1 MIEKNYPENLSINQ
15 WADDDKPREKLILKG
30 KASLTDAE
38 LVAILL
44 RSGSRNETVV
54 ELSKKLLQRCN
65 NNLDQLAKLSVNDI
79 LDMKL
84 KGIGHTKAVTIV
96 AALELG
102 RRRKL
107 SEAKSEIEQ
116 IKSSNDIFR
125 LVETQ
130 LNDLH
135 DEEFH
140 LLLLNRANKI
150 LEHKIISSGG
160 ITGTVADIRLIFEHA
175 LKTKAVSIILVHN
188 HPSGNLKPSEADIQ
202 LTKKIIA
209 SGNMLDI
216 KVLDHIIVAGKNYF
230 SFADEGMM

>member
-1 MIEKNYPENLSINQ
+1 M
-15 WADDDKPREKLILKG
+15 
-30 KASLTDAE
+30 
-38 LVAILL
+38 
-44 RSGSRNETVV
+44 
-54 ELSKKLLQRCN
+54 
-65 NNLDQLAKLSVNDI
+65 NDI
-79 LDMKL
+79 LDIKL

-135 DEEFH
+135 HEEFH